1 MGKKYGDIKLKRAGI
16 FCFAWWSCIAFYWIS
31 SGEPFHLIWLCDL
44 TLLIT
49 GIGLMLENSL
59 LISSQV
65 IGTLLIQF
73 SWNLDFWLRLI
84 TGSKVFGFTEYM
96 FSPAHPV
103 QVRILSVFHIF
114 LPVFLIYAIIR
125 LGYDLRGWRWQAYL
139 TAGVYG
145 LSFLTT
151 NPSQDT
157 NWVLGPFWK
166 AQNAV
171 PGWLWLI
178 IWLMLT
184 IAMYWIFHLILKKI
198 LRLKT
203 EKISD

>member
-1 MGKKYGDIKLKRAGI
+1 MEKKYGDIKLRRAGI

-31 SGEPFHLIWLCDL
+31 SGEPFHLLWLCDL

-49 GIGLMLENSL
+49 GIGLLLNNPL

-65 IGTLLIQF
+65 IGTLLIQL

-96 FSPAHPV
+96 FSPAQPM

-139 TAGVYG
+139 TAGVYV

-151 NPSQDT
+151 NPLQDT

-166 AQNAV
+166 VQNVV
-171 PGWLWLI
+171 PGWLWLVV
-178 IWLMLT
+178 WLMLT
-184 IAMYWIFHLILKKI
+184 IAMYWIFHLFLKI
-198 LRLKT
+198 FFRLKT
-203 EKISD
+203 EEISD

>member
-49 GIGLMLENSL
+49 GIGLIFGNSL

-65 IGTLLIQF
+65 IGTLLVQL

-114 LPVFLIYAIIR
+114 LPVFLIYGIIR
-125 LGYDLRGWRWQAYL
+125 LGYDLRGWRWQSYL

-166 AQNAV
+166 AQNVV

-178 IWLMLT
+178 IWLML
-184 IAMYWIFHLILKKI
+184 IIIMYWIFHLILKKI

-203 EKISD
+203 EEISD

>member
-1 MGKKYGDIKLKRAGI
+1 MKENYGDIKLKWAGT
-16 FCFAWWSCIAFYWIS
+16 FCLVWWSCIAFYWIS
-31 SGEPFHLIWLCDL
+31 SGEPFHLLWLCDL

-49 GIGLMLENSL
+49 GIGFFLKNSL

-65 IGTLLIQF
+65 IGTLLVQL

-96 FSPAHPV
+96 FSPAQPM

-139 TAGVYG
+139 TAGVYM

-151 NPSQDT
+151 NTKQDT

-166 AQNAV
+166 VQNAV
-171 PGWLWLI
+171 PALLWLI
-178 IWLMLT
+178 MWLMLT
-184 IAMYWIFHLILKKI
+184 IVLYWIFHLFLKNI
-198 LRLKT
+198 RRLKT